1 MVVHLFLKDMS
12 GYRRSGPCVDDT
24 GPTLLY
30 DCGLYN
36 TKILS
41 DQGGFGTVCSY
52 FECSNPLARGF

>member
-1 MVVHLFLKDMS
+1 MVPRLLKDKS
-12 GYRRSGPCVDDT
+12 GYRRSGLCVNDT

-30 DCGLYN
+30 DCELYN
-36 TKILS
+36 TEILS